1 MRLEEI
7 VVVKV
12 GKNISRVNE
21 HEAKTLETYGYEN
34 LMEDLNGYSFNVK
47 PNSHHNHWV
56 NDTNVHLSEV
66 GDVVFSF
73 MSSKAAIVSGE
84 NAGKLINQNFAKL
97 MISCED
103 LVPTYL
109 CYLLNESFVMKQ
121 QMKIS
126 KQGSTVRK
134 LTPAIL
140 KGLEVKLPD
149 LKKQQIIGRAY
160 LTLTKRQAL
169 AKFQLDLEEKLYL
182 EILNQLE
189 EK

>member
-1 MRLEEI
+1 MKLEEI

-21 HEAKTLETYGYEN
+21 VDARTIETYGYEN
-34 LMEDLNGYSFNVK
+34 LMEDLNSYSFDVK
-47 PNSHHNHWV
+47 PNSYNNHQID
-56 NDTNVHLSEV
+56 DTNVHLSEV

-73 MSSKAAIVSGE
+73 ISSKAAIVSKE
-84 NAGKLINQNFAKL
+84 NNGKLINQNFAKL

-149 LKKQQIIGRAY
+149 LKKQQMIGQAY
-160 LTLTKRQAL
+160 LTLKKRQAL
-169 AKFQLDLEEKLYL
+169 AKLQSDLEEKLYL